1 MVLVKDVWGEMEQ
14 GIQADGTEDLE
25 IFGGLW
31 GSSGELHRDPKM
43 TGGELGICGN
53 LRDLR
58 VPESLIGEFSG
69 GLDGQGSL
77 ACCSPWGCKELDTT
91 E

>member
-1 MVLVKDVWGEMEQ
+1 MDQ

-25 IFGGLW
+25 SPGGVLGESW

-43 TGGELGICGN
+43 TGRELGICGN

-58 VPESLIGEFSG
+58 VSESLIGEFSG
-69 GLDGQGSL
+69 GLDGDLWVSGGLGFGSL
-77 ACCSPWGCKELDTT
+77 
-91 E
+91 